1 MSGWIKLH
9 RDLLK
14 KAIWQCSTSVQ
25 KAILIT
31 ILLNVNHEPKEWEW
45 QGQKFICQP
54 GQMITSLSSLAQK
67 SGDDVS
73 VQNVRTALDKFS
85 KHGFLINQSTNTGR
99 LITVVNWAFY
109 QSFDSGINKD
119 ISKEVTKHQQSTNK
133 EVTTNKNDKN
143 NKNIKNNIYCVHF
156 EDLWKV
162 YPRKNDKSAAYKA
175 YQSRLQ
181 DGFSEDELF
190 QAVKNYAA
198 ECERDHREQRYIKHG
213 KTFLGSN
220 TPFMDYL
227 KQGVTD
233 NGADQQRRPASDFYK
248 QFLEDGDSDEC

>member
-1 MSGWIKLH
+1 MKDCSNVAFVKIYKSVLNWQWYSEPCTKDVFIH
-9 RDLLK
+9 CLLK
-14 KAIWQCSTSVQ
+14 ANWKSG
-25 KAILIT
+25 
-31 ILLNVNHEPKEWEW
+31 EW
-45 QGQKFICQP
+45 QGQHYERGEF
-54 GQMITSLSSLAQK
+54 ITSLASLAQEL
-67 SGDDVS
+67 GYS
-73 VQNVRTALDKFS
+73 VQNIRTAI
-85 KHGFLINQSTNTGR
+85 KHLKSTGE
-99 LITVVNWAFY
+99 ITERVTNKYRVISVVNYDFY
-109 QSFDSGINKD
+109 QSDSR
-119 ISKEVTKHQQSTNK
+119 EVTSKLTNNPTSDQQAANK
-133 EVTTNKNDKN
+133 QLTTDKEYKN

-227 KQGVTD
+227 KQGVID

-248 QFLEDGDSDEC
+248 QFFEDGDSDEC